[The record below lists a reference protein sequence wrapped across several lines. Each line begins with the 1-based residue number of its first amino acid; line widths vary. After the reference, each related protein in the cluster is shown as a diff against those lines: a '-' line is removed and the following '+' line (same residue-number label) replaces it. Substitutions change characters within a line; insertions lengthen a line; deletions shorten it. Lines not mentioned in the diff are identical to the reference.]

1 MGQNMVLNPIVM
13 TVDLAQGGQVFVVG
27 FLGVFA
33 GLGLLYLGLKGAT
46 AIVHQLE
53 KSKAR
58 TGKAEGGK

>member
-1 MGQNMVLNPIVM
+1 VFAVGF
-13 TVDLAQGGQVFVVG
+13 AGVFV
-27 FLGVFA
+27 

>member
-1 MGQNMVLNPIVM
+1 MGLNMVLNPIVM
-13 TVDLAQGGQVFVVG
+13 TVDLAQGGVVFVVG

-53 KSKAR
+53 KSKAQA
-58 TGKAEGGK
+58 GKAEGGK